1 MAAIEKEDEVMGE
14 QSGSVS
20 VHTPVLL
27 HEVITFLDPKPG
39 DFIIDGTVDGGGHA
53 AAIAEII
60 GLTGTLLGL
69 DWDER
74 LLEKC
79 SARFADQENVKL
91 VHGNYAELPE
101 ILEKISATENN
112 IEKAD
117 GLLIDLGFSSEQLEA
132 SGRGFSFGE
141 AARNE
146 PLLMTYDDARTPV
159 WRILREESEESL
171 ANIIFEFGDERK
183 SRRIAKAIKDHG
195 RRKPIMTAGELAD
208 VVREALT
215 GGIDGKS
222 RGTYEHGRIDPATR
236 TFQAFRIYANGEL
249 ENLKTLLKNLGA
261 IVKPGGRVAIISFHS
276 TEDGIVKRAFQ
287 SLAKEGTLEI
297 ITKKPVEATRE
308 EIKEN
313 PRSRSAKIRVAEIM
327 AETK

>member
-1 MAAIEKEDEVMGE
+1 MVEDQHEATSG
-14 QSGSVS
+14 SGSV
-20 VHTPVLL
+20 HKPVLL
-27 HEVITFLDPKPG
+27 HEVITFLDPQPG

-53 AAIAEII
+53 AAIAQRI
-60 GLTGTLLGL
+60 GPSGRLLGL

-79 SARFADQENVKL
+79 KARFADQKNVTL
-91 VHGNYAELPE
+91 MHGNYADLSNIIPTQELG
-101 ILEKISATENN
+101 
-112 IEKAD
+112 KAD

-141 AARNE
+141 AAAQE
-146 PLLMTYDDARTPV
+146 PLLMTYDDSRVPV
-159 WRILREESEESL
+159 WQIIREESEASL
-171 ANIIFEFGDERK
+171 ANIIYEFGGERM

-195 RRKPIMTAGELAD
+195 RKTPIMTAGALAD
-208 VVREALT
+208 VVRVALT
-215 GGIDGKS
+215 GGRDGEH
-222 RGTYEHGRIDPATR
+222 RGAYEHGRIDPATR

-249 ENLKTLLKNLGA
+249 ENLKTLLKNLGE

-287 SLAKEGTLEI
+287 SLAKEGKVEI
-297 ITKKPVEATRE
+297 VTKKPVEATRE

-313 PRSRSAKIRVAEIM
+313 PRSRSAKIRAIKMIESS
-327 AETK
+327 ANY

>member
-1 MAAIEKEDEVMGE
+1 MAAIEEKNEAVNE
-14 QSGSVS
+14 QRNL
-20 VHTPVLL
+20 HKPVLL
-27 HEVITFLDPKPG
+27 PEVITFLNPKPS
-39 DFIIDGTVDGGGHA
+39 DFVIDGTVDGGGHA

-60 GLTGTLLGL
+60 GPKGTLLGL

-79 SARFADQENVKL
+79 KMRFAGQKNVKL

-101 ILEKISATENN
+101 ILKGNDLDR
-112 IEKAD
+112 AD

-132 SGRGFSFGE
+132 SGRGFSFRE
-141 AARNE
+141 EFAHE
-146 PLLMTYDDARTPV
+146 PLLMTYDDSRTPV
-159 WRILREESEESL
+159 WQILREEGEESL
-171 ANIIFEFGDERK
+171 ANIIFEFGGERK

-195 RRKPIMTAGELAD
+195 RRKPIMTSGELAD
-208 VVREALT
+208 MVREALT
-215 GGIDGKS
+215 GGTDGKS
-222 RGTYEHGRIDPATR
+222 RGKYEHGRIDPSTR

-287 SLAKEGTLEI
+287 SLAKEGKIEI

-313 PRSRSAKIRVAEIM
+313 PRSRSAKIRAAEI
-327 AETK
+327 K